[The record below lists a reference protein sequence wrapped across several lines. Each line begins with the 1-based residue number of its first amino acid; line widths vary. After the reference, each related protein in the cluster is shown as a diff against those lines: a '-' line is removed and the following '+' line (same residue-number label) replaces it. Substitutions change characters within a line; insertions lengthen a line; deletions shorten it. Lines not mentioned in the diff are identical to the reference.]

1 MDIPPRNCSRYSE
14 KVNKDRPVKKSSSI
28 REIYPSSCRTI
39 LKRPLFLSEVSAGFP
54 SPADDY
60 LDRKLDLN
68 EHLVKNPAA
77 TFFVRVAGDSMTGA
91 GINDNDI
98 LVVDRSIEPA
108 NNNIV
113 IAVIN
118 GELTVK
124 RLLKNKVCCRLMA
137 ENPDYPPLEINDEME
152 LEIWGVVTFAI
163 HAL

>member
-1 MDIPPRNCSRYSE
+1 M
-14 KVNKDRPVKKSSSI
+14 NKPQPVKECTVKAI
-28 REIYPSSCRTI
+28 HPAACDVA
-39 LKRPLFLSEVSAGFP
+39 LDLPLFLSGVSAGFP

-68 EHLVKNPAA
+68 EYLIKNPAA
-77 TFFVRVAGDSMTGA
+77 TFFMRVAGDSMTGA

-98 LVVDRSIEPA
+98 LVVDRSLEPSS
-108 NNNIV
+108 NDIV

-124 RLLKNKVCCRLMA
+124 RLVKKQESWQLIA
-137 ENPDYPPLEINDEME
+137 ENPAFPPLEINDETP
-152 LEIWGVVTFAI
+152 LEIWGVVTYAI

>member
-1 MDIPPRNCSRYSE
+1 MKPLPGE
-14 KVNKDRPVKKSSSI
+14 KTSAIK
-28 REIYPSSCRTI
+28 EILPAACGIS
-39 LKRPLFLSEVSAGFP
+39 LQRPLFLSGVSAGFP

-77 TFFVRVAGDSMTGA
+77 TFFVRVAGDSMIGT

-98 LVVDRSIEPA
+98 LVVDRSLEPWSGS
-108 NNNIV
+108 IV

-124 RLLKNKVCCRLMA
+124 RLLQHKGSCRLVA
-137 ENPDYPPLEINDEME
+137 ENPDYPDLEITEE
-152 LEIWGVVTFAI
+152 TPLEIWGVATYAI
-163 HAL
+163 HSL

>member
-1 MDIPPRNCSRYSE
+1 M
-14 KVNKDRPVKKSSSI
+14 KKSSSI
-28 REIYPSSCRTI
+28 REIYPASGKTI
-39 LKRPLFLSEVSAGFP
+39 LQRPLFLSGVSAGFP

-68 EHLVKNPAA
+68 EHLIKNPAA
-77 TFFVRVAGDSMTGA
+77 TFFVRVAGDSMTAA
-91 GINDNDI
+91 GINNNDI
-98 LVVDRSIEPA
+98 LVVDRSLEPN

-124 RLLKNKVCCRLMA
+124 RLIKNSGRCHLIA
-137 ENPDYPPLEINDEME
+137 ENPDYPPLDIDEEME

-163 HAL
+163 HTL

>member
-1 MDIPPRNCSRYSE
+1 M
-14 KVNKDRPVKKSSSI
+14 KKSPSI
-28 REIYPSSCRTI
+28 REIYPSSCKAI
-39 LKRPLFLSEVSAGFP
+39 LQRPLFLSGVSAGFP

-68 EHLVKNPAA
+68 EHLIKNPAA

-98 LVVDRSIEPA
+98 LVVDRSLEPA

-113 IAVIN
+113 IAVVN

-124 RLLKNKVCCRLMA
+124 RLMKNRGSCCLIA
-137 ENPDYPPLEINDEME
+137 ENPNYPPLDIGDEME

-163 HAL
+163 RAL